1 MSWLQTIHPVT
12 VVVMTFGFLLG
23 ASLMLAVID
32 LKLISQTAACELTA
46 LEIGERTLG
55 AKSRRKDGSLIRRTF
70 RRVSLCDR
78 KRRGLT
84 PSVPSAIARVFA
96 FAAGSSA

>member
-32 LKLISQTAACELTA
+32 LKLISQTAGELTA
-46 LEIGERTLG
+46 LEIRERTLG

-84 PSVPSAIARVFA
+84 LSVPSAIARVFA